1 MTPILKFDSHEKDE
15 KSMREGGYNIY
26 DGSIESVL
34 VSKVARLTND
44 GSNLGPGAYNIDS
57 SSKALAQSPKG
68 AITWQNSKSK
78 RTEHFVKKF
87 TQTEVGPGAYQL
99 DKKPFMDRSIYNPT
113 IPRAANASR
122 THVDF
127 GFKQKKGVR
136 NKGSIRSNFEEDSD
150 EEHKVESPGPG

>member
-1 MTPILKFDSHEKDE
+1 
-15 KSMREGGYNIY
+15 
-26 DGSIESVL
+26 
-34 VSKVARLTND
+34 
-44 GSNLGPGAYNIDS
+44 
-57 SSKALAQSPKG
+57 
-68 AITWQNSKSK
+68 
-78 RTEHFVKKF
+78 
-87 TQTEVGPGAYQL
+87 
-99 DKKPFMDRSIYNPT
+99 MDRSIYNPT